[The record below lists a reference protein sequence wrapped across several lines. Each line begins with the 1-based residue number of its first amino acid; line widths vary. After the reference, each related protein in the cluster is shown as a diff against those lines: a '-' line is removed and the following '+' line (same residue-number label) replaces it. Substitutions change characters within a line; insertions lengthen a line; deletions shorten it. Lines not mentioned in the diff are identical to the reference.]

1 MPHLLRER
9 PVGLQIVLAGIV
21 PALFGAITG
30 WALGVNEIA
39 YIVLSVL
46 GIGGGYLAG
55 MEHRGAGEGAIRG
68 VIGGALFGGFI
79 LLTAE
84 LLDKEH
90 KAHLP
95 DPEILLVAITT
106 AFGVVLGA
114 LGGRARVRRE
124 AEGPKESEGIDFKRM
139 HWAEFIGFAGS
150 AVLLGS
156 LFLPWFSTS
165 CESKS
170 AAAAARAAGND
181 AGCNA
186 FSNYGGRFGEFT
198 AFETYGLMDI
208 LLVMACIA
216 PFVLAYL
223 VISHAQLS
231 WRPGEVTMIIGM
243 IGVALILLNGII
255 LGRPGDSVEI
265 GIEYGYIV
273 GLFGASMILAGG
285 LIRQALGG
293 RTRKPPGVM

>member
-9 PVGLQIVLAGIV
+9 PVGLQVVLAGVV
-21 PALFGAITG
+21 PAVFGAITG

-39 YIVLSVL
+39 YLVLSFL

-68 VIGGALFGGFI
+68 VIGGALFGSFI

-84 LLDKEH
+84 LIDKEH

-95 DPEILLVAITT
+95 EPEILLVVITT

-114 LGGRARVRRE
+114 LGGRARAKRE
-124 AEGPKESEGIDFKRM
+124 LEGPKDKEEKEAVDFKRL
-139 HWAEFIGFAGS
+139 HWAEFIGFAGA

-165 CESKS
+165 CET
-170 AAAAARAAGND
+170 RAGNVPE
-181 AGCNA
+181 GCNPN
-186 FSNYGGRFGEFT
+186 SNYGGRFGDFN
-198 AFETYGLMDI
+198 AFETFGIMDI
-208 LLVMACIA
+208 LLVATCIA
-216 PFVLAYL
+216 PFILAYL
-223 VISHAQLS
+223 VVRQSQLS
-231 WRPGEVTMIIGM
+231 WRPGEVTMIVGM
-243 IGVALILLNGII
+243 TAAALIWLNGII
-255 LGRPGDSVEI
+255 LGRPGDSVDI
-265 GIEYGYIV
+265 GIEIGYIV
-273 GLFGASMILAGG
+273 GLIGANMILAGG

-293 RTRKPPGVM
+293 RTRKPPGVI